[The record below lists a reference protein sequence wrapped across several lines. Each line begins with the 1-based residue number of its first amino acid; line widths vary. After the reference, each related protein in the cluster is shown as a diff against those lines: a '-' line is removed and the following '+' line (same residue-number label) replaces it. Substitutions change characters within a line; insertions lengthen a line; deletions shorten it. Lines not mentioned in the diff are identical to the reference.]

1 MMDLE
6 LNLAVR
12 VTDEDIDDIMSSAL
26 DCISY
31 WCSACE
37 VKGGKYL
44 GDYASEQISRGG
56 TLILYE
62 AADDGKWE
70 LTKEKFIKGLKI
82 YFRNHSLDVLDVLD
96 GSLIIDCGM
105 VDGEVADTIVQYAL
119 FGELVY
125 G

>member
-26 DCISY
+26 DRISY
-31 WCSACE
+31 WCGACE

-62 AADDGKWE
+62 AEDDGKWE
-70 LTKEKFIKGLKI
+70 LTKEKFIEGLKI
-82 YFRNHSLDVLDVLD
+82 YFRNYPLDVLDVLD